1 MGPVLSV
8 VVLVFVSAFIVAALL
23 LAASQA
29 GASKSL
35 RGTLTRLDSVT
46 LPAKQAHVDEFALL
60 KREELL
66 SSIPWFDRWL
76 RSFNFFGR
84 LRLLLRQADVS
95 WTVGGLVASTLGCWA
110 LAATVLYLRT
120 GTLVPAVLLGAV
132 AGTIP
137 WLLLLRKRTRRFDT
151 FEEMLPEALDL
162 IVSALRAG
170 HGLNSAIGAVAKEM
184 SGPIAVEF
192 RQCFDEQ
199 NFGLELRTAML
210 NMAMRVPIQD
220 VKIIVTA
227 ILVQKESGGN
237 LAEVLN
243 NVANIIRERF
253 RLKQEIRTR
262 TAQGR
267 LTGWILG
274 GLPTVLG
281 VVLYV
286 ANPEYVSVLWTHPT
300 GLKMLY
306 GAAGMTLIGA
316 LIIRKIV
323 RVRV

>member
-8 VVLVFVSAFIVAALL
+8 VVLVFVSAFIVAVLL

-29 GASKSL
+29 GASKAL
-35 RGTLTRLDSVT
+35 RETLTRLDSVT
-46 LPAKQAHVDEFALL
+46 LPAKRAHVDEFVLL

-76 RSFNFFGR
+76 RSFDFFGR
-84 LRLLLRQADVS
+84 LRLLLRQAEAS
-95 WTVGGLVASTLGCWA
+95 WTVGGLVAATLGCWA
-110 LAATVLYLRT
+110 LAATLLYLRT

-151 FEEMLPEALDL
+151 FEGMLPEALDL

-210 NMAMRVPIQD
+210 NMATRVPIQD

-243 NVANIIRERF
+243 NVATIIRERF

-274 GLPTVLG
+274 CLPVVLG
-281 VVLYV
+281 VGLYL
-286 ANPEYVSVLWTHPT
+286 ANPGYVSLLWTNPT
-300 GLKMLY
+300 GLKLLY
-306 GAAGMTLIGA
+306 GAAVLTLIGT